1 MFIGVT
7 GSLCSGRSE
16 IALYLE
22 QVHSFT
28 RLYLSTSSK
37 LNSFPSSEKLLDYVT
52 TKWRENFVT
61 TDLDNKEIV
70 EKYSKRPFFLLV
82 TVDGP
87 VLLRYQRYKLK
98 YSVPIFLAN
107 FLSLSDENLYKPKT
121 GIAPLFHSSPLHIL
135 NTYSTIPSLHRH
147 LDALDLRLTTRLR
160 PNWDTY
166 FMKLAHLASL
176 RSNCMKRRVGC
187 VLVSN
192 NRVIA
197 TGYNGTPRN
206 IKNCNEGGCERCN
219 SGIGSGQGLGSCFCL
234 HAEENALLEAGRE
247 RVSGAVIYCDTCP
260 CITCSVKIVQ
270 TGVREVVYNVEYTV
284 DGMAAKVLREG
295 GVILRQYILED
306 QLAKK
311 VDGLRVLGNSSESSN
326 SNTQV

>member
-16 IALYLE
+16 IASYLE

-28 RLYLSTSSK
+28 RLYLSISSEH
-37 LNSFPSSEKLLDYVT
+37 NSFSSPAELLHYVT
-52 TKWRENFVT
+52 TKWRQNFVT
-61 TDLDNKEIV
+61 TDLDNKELV

-87 VLLRYQRYKLK
+87 VLLRYQRYKSK
-98 YSVPIFLAN
+98 YSNTISLEN

-121 GIAPLFHSSPLHIL
+121 GIAQLFHSSPLHIL
-135 NTYSTIPSLHRH
+135 NTYSTIPSLRIH
-147 LDALDLRLTTRLR
+147 LDVLDLRLTTRLR

-166 FMKLAHLASL
+166 FMKLAHLASQ

-219 SGIGSGQGLGSCFCL
+219 SGIGSGQGLGNCFCL
-234 HAEENALLEAGRE
+234 HAEENALLEAGQE
-247 RVSGAVIYCDTCP
+247 RISGAVIYCDTCP

-270 TGVREVVYNVEYTV
+270 TGVREVVYNIEYTV
-284 DGMAAKVLREG
+284 DRTAARILREG
-295 GVILRQYILED
+295 GVVLRQYILED
-306 QLAKK
+306 QLANK
-311 VDGLRVLGNSSESSN
+311 VDELRITENRF
-326 SNTQV
+326 